1 MAITPLN
8 LPTLVG
14 GVTTGYPQYIR
25 SLNNKIDELARL
37 MNISPLNLIA
47 QLGAGSP
54 SGDFNLTVAKV
65 NELIGNYN
73 GGTTA
78 PAPIAQPI
86 APDFSGFDD
95 VNNTVSVSH
104 QTLPVTELLYDFA
117 GDTGIPVPLNN
128 VISVGNKAG
137 QVSAY
142 ARTSGTRP
150 EGVRRNSQPFTVASA
165 PNSAPTITLS
175 SPQAGQTLAVGDPV
189 VLNANPQDADGA
201 ADIKRVDFF
210 VNGEKF
216 GETTGAPH
224 TVQRNLLAGTNSY
237 TAQVYD
243 MAGASKL
250 SNAVVVTGAASG
262 AGDSPALIVISG
274 QSNAL
279 GIGEVNE
286 IAGTQMQ
293 SYNLLR
299 TFQRVKIWNNNRWEN
314 LQVPVNN
321 RANPNKFGFEL
332 GIAQRWEE
340 LHPSATLYIVK
351 QAHSGDPIEKWQPG
365 NVAGYLDEL
374 ISLIKTARA
383 SLPNQAIPTI
393 GMLWMQGESNPDDTS
408 YATKLTDFRNNLVN
422 AVALPASSIF
432 SVGKV
437 RKFET
442 VRQQQE
448 LYVSQNLTFA
458 RIVDTTNY
466 LVNGDDLHYSAKG
479 LFLGGYTDFYNSLFG
494 TNSTYPFLMAYD
506 SPLVITGTQTQIE
519 NRSLLWKY
527 SGSNGIGAGNFT
539 TYNNNRESGF
549 DGFTYTLAPGDEA
562 TIEITGTGFTLI
574 HARYEG
580 LVTAYEVWI
589 DGRKRGAVGHY
600 PAVGLAVRYS
610 SPVLEPG
617 KHIVKLISRG
627 FLLVDALIADTAH
640 KQIPVEGEAPADSP
654 TILANDVRLK
664 YEGTWNTITVNAGWS
679 AGTVFTTTPGSYFEF
694 PFNGNKLE
702 LYGTGQL
709 YNQAFD
715 LYIDNE
721 LVDSVL
727 LPGDGS
733 QANKI
738 IYTRTVTAGQH
749 TARFQFRTG
758 QYLIMDRVV
767 IS

>member
-1 MAITPLN
+1 MAITPLY

-14 GVTTGYPQYIR
+14 GVTTGYPQYVR
-25 SLNNKIDELARL
+25 LLNTKIDELALL

-47 QLGAGSP
+47 QLNAGSP
-54 SGDFNLTVAKV
+54 SLDFNLTVLKV
-65 NELIGNYN
+65 NELIGKVN

-78 PAPIAQPI
+78 PQVQPSAPNI
-86 APDFSGFDD
+86 SGFDD
-95 VNNTVSVSH
+95 VNNTLSVSH
-104 QTLPVTELLYDFA
+104 DTFPVSELAYDFA
-117 GDTGIPVPLNN
+117 GDTGIAVASNN

-137 QVSAY
+137 QVSIYVRA
-142 ARTSGTRP
+142 SGTRP

-165 PNSAPTITLS
+165 PNNAPTITLS

-189 VLNANPQDADGA
+189 VLNANPADADGA
-201 ADIKRVDFF
+201 NDIKRVDYF

-224 TVQRNLLAGTNSY
+224 TIQRNLLAGTNSY
-237 TAQVYD
+237 TARSYD
-243 MAGASKL
+243 MAGASSL
-250 SNAVVVTGAASG
+250 ASQAVIVTGAANG
-262 AGDSPALIVISG
+262 VGDSPELIIIGG

-279 GIGEVNE
+279 GIGEVGE

-293 SYNLLR
+293 TYNLLR

-340 LHPSATLYIVK
+340 QHASAILYIVK
-351 QAHSGDPIEKWQPG
+351 QAHSGEPIERWAPG
-365 NVAGYLDEL
+365 DAAGYLDEL
-374 ISLIKTARA
+374 IGLVKAARA
-383 SLPNQAIPTI
+383 ALPNQAIPTT
-393 GMLWMQGESNPDDTS
+393 GMFWMQGESNQDDTA
-408 YATKLTDFRNNLVN
+408 YNTKVTAFRNNLVN
-422 AVALPASSIF
+422 AAALPAATIF
-432 SVGKV
+432 SVGLI
-437 RKFET
+437 RKGDV
-442 VRQQQE
+442 VRQQQA
-448 LYVSQNLTFA
+448 LFVSQNQPFA
-458 RIVDTTNY
+458 RGVDTINY
-466 LVNGDDLHYSAKG
+466 LVNGDDLHFSAKG
-479 LFLGGYTDFYNSLFG
+479 LFLGGYTDVYNSLFG

-527 SGSNGIGAGNFT
+527 SGQNGIGDGNFKP
-539 TYNNNRESGF
+539 YNNNRESGF
-549 DGFTYTLAPGDEA
+549 DGFTYSLAPGDEA

-580 LVTAYEVWI
+580 LVTSYEVWI
-589 DGRKRGAVGHY
+589 DGRKRGSVGHY

-617 KHIVKLISRG
+617 KHVVKLINRG
-627 FLLVDALIADTAH
+627 FLPVDALIADTEH

-654 TILANDVRLK
+654 TITPNDLRLT
-664 YEGTWNTITVNAGWS
+664 YSGTWNPITENAGW
-679 AGTVFTTTPGSYFEF
+679 APNTVFTTTPGSYFEF
-694 PFNGNKLE
+694 NFNGNKLE
-702 LYGTGQL
+702 LYGNGAL

-715 LYIDNE
+715 LYIDDSQ
-721 LVDSVL
+721 VDTVL

-733 QANKI
+733 SYGRV
-738 IYTRTVTAGQH
+738 IYSRTVTAGAH
-749 TARFQFRTG
+749 KAKFLFRTG
-758 QYLIMDRVV
+758 QYLIMGGIV